1 MRKKILLATIAF
13 LFGTLLAW
21 AGGTPSLPLN
31 YQARIINGKFYVVRM
46 LASPDPA
53 PQGTF
58 INSRGLRV
66 DGAGTLYAI
75 SPAMAASP
83 TIINSILGVAVDAN
97 GYLIVSVSGG
107 SSMTWPSGGAGI
119 PNYNGSS
126 AWGTSYSA
134 SNPIPFNF
142 LDTTVA
148 KTDLSN
154 LANPTAI
161 NLTTLTFAGAAGL
174 TAGADSFLVTI
185 TGESVL
191 FDNPLNTPD
200 AQFDVNLTSDEGG
213 GVYIG
218 LVSDPYDLGNTESK
232 FTLQSDD
239 QADNLLQLGDGI
251 SNLNWIGTNY
261 LTLDDGAG
269 NQTIGYNTAQAGV
282 ANSPYSRWC
291 GTFEATSGPTYGL
304 DCWNVSNV
312 IGAGV
317 NGTSALTFAHSGSS
331 GALSLP
337 FPAGTTTNIST
348 TGNAATATAPA
359 SPPWGYAN
367 GGTNATTQATARNN
381 LFPCSTEGSIAY
393 WTSSAAACLG
403 VGAVNTVPISNGTDP
418 VYGAV
423 TQAQCPTCVVS
434 PASVVGGI
442 VGTVLNNIFAAGA
455 NIAWF
460 TTGAGSRIN
469 SFGFSQDLWFSGL
482 TVYTGAESGN
492 GTGDLGL
499 FNGAPF
505 STVLSLINPA
515 QYTSYQTAFTNP
527 IYVPAGYQSGA
538 TLADTG
544 SVTVEGI
551 TANVVNMATQ
561 PMGVGFGGGSVA
573 GSTTVYSGPS
583 QSAALTNTATES
595 LDYVIAPYTF
605 TASNLCIYNKGAQ
618 PSDGALTVTLRDTPS
633 PYTTP
638 TSTALTTNVPTSG
651 VIGLWCDTTHTV
663 TINATD
669 AFDFQIA
676 NASSSTSATP
686 PALDQVR
693 AKLKITSR
701 WRSPVR
707 QGAARGAGSSGS
719 PRSKPPAPKRSRP
732 ALPAAT

>member
-174 TAGADSFLVTI
+174 TAGADSVTI

-191 FDNPLNTPD
+191 FDNPSNTPD
-200 AQFDVNLTSDEGG
+200 AQLDVALTSGEGG

-218 LVSDPYDLGNTESK
+218 LVSDPNDLGNTESK
-232 FTLQSDD
+232 FTLESDD

-418 VYGAV
+418 VYGPV

-442 VGTVLNNIFAAGA
+442 VGTAFDNSAAS
-455 NIAWF
+455 NFAWF
-460 TTGAGSRIN
+460 TSGSNSQNN

-482 TVYTGAESGN
+482 TVYIGSVAAG
-492 GTGDLGL
+492 GTADFGL
-499 FNGAPF
+499 LNGAPF
-505 STVLSLINPA
+505 PIVLTLINPA
-515 QYTSYQTAFTNP
+515 SGYGLPNGVYESY
-527 IYVPAGYQSGA
+527 
-538 TLADTG
+538 
-544 SVTVEGI
+544 
-551 TANVVNMATQ
+551 
-561 PMGVGFGGGSVA
+561 
-573 GSTTVYSGPS
+573 
-583 QSAALTNTATES
+583 
-595 LDYVIAPYTF
+595 
-605 TASNLCIYNKGAQ
+605 LC
-618 PSDGALTVTLRDTPS
+618 
-633 PYTTP
+633 
-638 TSTALTTNVPTSG
+638 
-651 VIGLWCDTTHTV
+651 
-663 TINATD
+663 
-669 AFDFQIA
+669 
-676 NASSSTSATP
+676 SSRIPECSEHN
-686 PALDQVR
+686 
-693 AKLKITSR
+693 
-701 WRSPVR
+701 
-707 QGAARGAGSSGS
+707 SS
-719 PRSKPPAPKRSRP
+719 
-732 ALPAAT
+732 

>member
-174 TAGADSFLVTI
+174 TAGAEPVTI

-191 FDNPLNTPD
+191 FDNPSNTPD
-200 AQFDVNLTSDEGG
+200 AQLGVALTSGEGG

-218 LVSDPYDLGNTESK
+218 LVPDPNDLGNTESK
-232 FTLQSDD
+232 FTLESDD

-291 GTFEATSGPTYGL
+291 GTFKATSGPTYGL

-348 TGNAATATAPA
+348 TGNAAKDLSNLANPTVMPAGQKLQSADVGNPYLQYGAGSVQSNTRAYFSPTAIATPSAPVSVDTLTQRRVYNMGVLDCSSVWQSAYSDWAGTQDTGGPATLDSGDTESIVVPSVVGATGCYVLRTTAGGSPSDLGMLNTTVNAQGYSVAAPVTCGSTYVDDGSSSDSAISNQIYIALSNSTQGFGVVGSFVNTIPGIDPSDQTNTFFGYGALASLTADQNIGFAGNTAFGYQAGYSNTTGINNSFQAFRQATPTRPA
-359 SPPWGYAN
+359 PTISLQAIWQ
-367 GGTNATTQATARNN
+367 ATPTQPAPTISFQAFWQATPTQPATPTSSKAFTQAT
-381 LFPCSTEGSIAY
+381 P
-393 WTSSAAACLG
+393 
-403 VGAVNTVPISNGTDP
+403 
-418 VYGAV
+418 
-423 TQAQCPTCVVS
+423 TQ
-434 PASVVGGI
+434 PAS
-442 VGTVLNNIFAAGA
+442 
-455 NIAWF
+455 
-460 TTGAGSRIN
+460 RI
-469 SFGFSQDLWFSGL
+469 SFQ
-482 TVYTGAESGN
+482 A
-492 GTGDLGL
+492 
-499 FNGAPF
+499 
-505 STVLSLINPA
+505 IR
-515 QYTSYQTAFTNP
+515 Q
-527 IYVPAGYQSGA
+527 A
-538 TLADTG
+538 TP
-544 SVTVEGI
+544 
-551 TANVVNMATQ
+551 TQ
-561 PMGVGFGGGSVA
+561 PA
-573 GSTTVYSGPS
+573 PTTV
-583 QSAALTNTATES
+583 
-595 LDYVIAPYTF
+595 
-605 TASNLCIYNKGAQ
+605 
-618 PSDGALTVTLRDTPS
+618 
-633 PYTTP
+633 
-638 TSTALTTNVPTSG
+638 
-651 VIGLWCDTTHTV
+651 
-663 TINATD
+663 
-669 AFDFQIA
+669 
-676 NASSSTSATP
+676 
-686 PALDQVR
+686 
-693 AKLKITSR
+693 
-701 WRSPVR
+701 
-707 QGAARGAGSSGS
+707 
-719 PRSKPPAPKRSRP
+719 
-732 ALPAAT
+732 